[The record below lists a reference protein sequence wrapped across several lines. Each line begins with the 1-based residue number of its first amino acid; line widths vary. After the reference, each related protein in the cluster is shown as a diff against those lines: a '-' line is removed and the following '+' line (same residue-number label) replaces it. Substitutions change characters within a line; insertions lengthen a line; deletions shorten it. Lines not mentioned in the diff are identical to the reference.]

1 MKKREVYIE
10 LDIIELVVILI
21 FSMAINLIWLIPIII
36 ELQGYSVLL
45 TIVLYGLLTI
55 VLGSYLEKRHKKKIK
70 QRIDKSTINHIKD
83 FFDYIES
90 DRQFYND
97 VLQKEIKLYNFER
110 EEIGKGSVYTQ
121 IARKRDRFLENI

>member
-10 LDIIELVVILI
+10 LDRIELLVILI

-55 VLGSYLEKRHKKKIK
+55 VLGIYLEKRHKKKIK